1 MLCEGMWRNWYTR
14 TIQNR
19 IPKGLGVRVSPC
31 PQMNEVSVVGMS
43 DVPAHIA
50 GETRKPEPC
59 RFSDGE
65 AGQEPLSILELC
77 EQNT

>member
-1 MLCEGMWRNWYTR
+1 
-14 TIQNR
+14 
-19 IPKGLGVRVSPC
+19 
-31 PQMNEVSVVGMS
+31 MNEVSVVGMN